1 MSERVVS
8 GDADVLARAAT
19 TTREFDDSLAVI
31 AGDLAD
37 ALGRFRSAATEP
49 TPVNGGAELTSL
61 VRRWRATTDSLAS
74 QAIDFADADVS
85 AAGPYTTHS
94 PPRLTREDRA
104 LSVLLLR
111 FAEFDT
117 AGQGDPSK
125 ADDMVTH
132 ADLEIASFRDDEV
145 GATARWI
152 LNQPDLL
159 RFLDTGAH
167 NIDYMDKVEEAR
179 FHATGGDGKISPQ
192 DVVAYIEKREVNRI
206 LRGVASK
213 IDVSANGGQPD
224 GVLSRADYESF
235 VRSGQATDRQ
245 MLAIAVAL
253 RDGAVDGEQGVAS
266 DIAGA
271 AALVATAK
279 RVCLGRAGA
288 LTTMVMTASGVL
300 APVAAAT
307 GTAAGVLGLIE
318 VAASAVEGVAGVI
331 ADEEGHVLAAGLG
344 LATYGLG
351 RATSV
356 TIRGAT
362 TPAGVT
368 IGGSAE
374 EVLAGMLEGTVLS
387 RHIADAAELAIGLG
401 GNAAAG
407 VIAEGSE
414 E

>member
-1 MSERVVS
+1 M
-8 GDADVLARAAT
+8 
-19 TTREFDDSLAVI
+19 
-31 AGDLAD
+31 
-37 ALGRFRSAATEP
+37 
-49 TPVNGGAELTSL
+49 NGGAELTSL

-224 GVLSRADYESF
+224 EVLSRADYESF

-266 DIAGA
+266 DIADA
-271 AALVATAK
+271 AALVATAS
-279 RVCLGRAGA
+279 GY
-288 LTTMVMTASGVL
+288 AS
-300 APVAAAT
+300 
-307 GTAAGVLGLIE
+307 
-318 VAASAVEGVAGVI
+318 
-331 ADEEGHVLAAGLG
+331 AGLG
-344 LATYGLG
+344 
-351 RATSV
+351 
-356 TIRGAT
+356 
-362 TPAGVT
+362 P
-368 IGGSAE
+368 
-374 EVLAGMLEGTVLS
+374 
-387 RHIADAAELAIGLG
+387 
-401 GNAAAG
+401 
-407 VIAEGSE
+407 
-414 E
+414 